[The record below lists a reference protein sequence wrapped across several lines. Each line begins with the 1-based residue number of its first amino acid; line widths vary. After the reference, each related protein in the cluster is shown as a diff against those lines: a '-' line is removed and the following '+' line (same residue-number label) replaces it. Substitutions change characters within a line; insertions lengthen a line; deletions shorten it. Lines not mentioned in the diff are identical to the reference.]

1 MAHMHQAKKS
11 SKVERLLDS
20 KLLSLSQ
27 EALKEYLN
35 QQEQK
40 NKDQDRKVIRKNNFF
55 RTSILH

>member
-1 MAHMHQAKKS
+1 MNQVKKS

-35 QQEQK
+35 YQEPKKQE
-40 NKDQDRKVIRKNNFF
+40 
-55 RTSILH
+55 SGS

>member
-1 MAHMHQAKKS
+1 MNQAKKS
-11 SKVERLLDS
+11 SKIERLLDS

-40 NKDQDRKVIRKNNFF
+40 KQE
-55 RTSILH
+55 SGS

>member
-1 MAHMHQAKKS
+1 MHQAKKS